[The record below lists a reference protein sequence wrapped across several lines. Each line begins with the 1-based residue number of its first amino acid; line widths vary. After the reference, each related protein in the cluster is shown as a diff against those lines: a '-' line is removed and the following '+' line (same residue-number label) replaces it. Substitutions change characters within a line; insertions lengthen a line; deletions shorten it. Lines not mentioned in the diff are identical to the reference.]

1 MKKSQ
6 AVAKAFYGI
15 VLCTLSVVGCSQST
29 GVPSKNDSG
38 TTSPP
43 VTTGGATGGNATSSS
58 STGGSVATGG
68 ASGTGGSGTMPSGAG
83 GASQTGG
90 APETGGRSATG
101 GVTSSSGGN
110 SSTGGGIVSDA
121 GRTGGTTAIATGTGG
136 SGINAGGSGGP
147 STGGASMGGS
157 TGTSTA
163 GALGTGG
170 LPAGGASGA
179 VGGSD
184 VPATFFMRYEA
195 ESPSNTLTY
204 PVEIVTTDGATAC
217 PTDGVKEGANCAS
230 GGKVVAQILG
240 RSPCTPPTST
250 TSYTN
255 CQNKG
260 GGVQF
265 NAVTVPAAGNYD
277 VTWWY
282 HCGPDTPGHA
292 DVYGDT
298 KCGGLNYNTGAGTGC
313 RPHLIDVNGVPMS
326 STIAGQTALYYQ
338 FPCYTAPWST
348 LHGAT
353 TSLPL
358 KAGANTILIHAP
370 GATTLDAADI
380 DAIDVQPNGK
390 GVAPAPLWPK
400 LVTPVVS
407 GS

>member
-1 MKKSQ
+1 
-6 AVAKAFYGI
+6 
-15 VLCTLSVVGCSQST
+15 
-29 GVPSKNDSG
+29 
-38 TTSPP
+38 
-43 VTTGGATGGNATSSS
+43 
-58 STGGSVATGG
+58 
-68 ASGTGGSGTMPSGAG
+68 
-83 GASQTGG
+83 
-90 APETGGRSATG
+90 
-101 GVTSSSGGN
+101 
-110 SSTGGGIVSDA
+110 
-121 GRTGGTTAIATGTGG
+121 
-136 SGINAGGSGGP
+136 
-147 STGGASMGGS
+147 MGGS

-170 LPAGGASGA
+170 LPAGGSSGA

-195 ESPSNTLTY
+195 ESSSNTLTY

>member
-1 MKKSQ
+1 MTCLFCCRSSLW
-6 AVAKAFYGI
+6 AGGALVALLAAS
-15 VLCTLSVVGCSQST
+15 CTSKTSST
-29 GVPSKNDSG
+29 
-38 TTSPP
+38 TA
-43 VTTGGATGGNATSSS
+43 TGGATASGGASDSVGGALPGFGGAPSVGGTVA
-58 STGGSVATGG
+58 STGGSSGGG
-68 ASGTGGSGTMPSGAG
+68 ASTVVSSGTGGGGSQNG
-83 GASQTGG
+83 GAAQTGG
-90 APETGGRSATG
+90 QPGTG
-101 GVTSSSGGN
+101 GVT
-110 SSTGGGIVSDA
+110 
-121 GRTGGTTAIATGTGG
+121 TGTGG
-136 SGINAGGSGGP
+136 NSFTGGNTVPDAGQAGGSLAGTGGVNAGG
-147 STGGASMGGS
+147 AGGS
-157 TGTSTA
+157 S
-163 GALGTGG
+163 
-170 LPAGGASGA
+170 AGGSSG
-179 VGGSD
+179 VGGGSD
-184 VPATFFMRYEA
+184 VPANFFMRYEA
-195 ESPSNTLTY
+195 ESPLNTLTY
-204 PVEIVTTDGATAC
+204 PVEGVTAGEGAPCAV
-217 PTDGVKEGANCAS
+217 DGVKEGANCAS
-230 GGKVVAQILG
+230 GGKVVNQILG
-240 RSPCTPPTST
+240 RSPCDPPTST
-250 TSYTN
+250 SSYTN

-292 DVYGDT
+292 DVFGDT

-326 STIAGQTALYYQ
+326 STVGGQTALYYQ

-380 DAIDVQPNGK
+380 DALDVQPNGK
-390 GVAPAPLWPK
+390 GVAPDPLWPK